1 MAQTYLSRTLQ
12 TPVPQSESLN
22 GQVANSAGGYSFPVN
37 DMTRLRRFLILGSEG
52 GSYYTSERKLTLENA
67 KALRNLLSDGRD
79 ADVLQEIYDIRVNN
93 RAPKQSTLLFA
104 LAVVAS
110 EGSVQGRKNA
120 FAMLPTVAR
129 TASQLFEFV
138 EYADS
143 LRGWGRGFREGVANW
158 YTSKNP
164 SQLAYQVVKYRNRY
178 NWTHRDVLRK
188 VHPQVV
194 GDLNDVFAW
203 VTQNQMPDVGVE
215 NFSFIHAFE
224 IAKTA
229 DVKTLVDLIHQ
240 HKMTWEMVPSEMLD
254 KAEVWEAL
262 SEDMPLTALV
272 RNLAT
277 LTRLGVIAPMK
288 LGNIVDRLNQI
299 GHGDGMHPLNVL
311 SAYLTYTS
319 GRGVRGSNT
328 WTPVA
333 QVGDALENAFEQSF
347 ASAPQTNKRLYV
359 ALDVSG
365 SMGGGNVNGV
375 PNLSPRM
382 AAAAMAMAIVRRE
395 PNYYVAAF
403 TSNSG
408 RRSMYS
414 GYDGVNP
421 LGITAKT
428 SLVEAC
434 RMTENLP
441 FGGTDCAL
449 PMIDATKKKMP
460 VDCFVILTDSETWA
474 GGVHPSEALKKYRKT
489 MGIPNARLA
498 VVAMVS
504 NGFSIADPND
514 AGMLDIV
521 GFDSAV
527 PQLLADFTEGK
538 V

>member
-1 MAQTYLSRTLQ
+1 
-12 TPVPQSESLN
+12 
-22 GQVANSAGGYSFPVN
+22 
-37 DMTRLRRFLILGSEG
+37 
-52 GSYYTSERKLTLENA
+52 
-67 KALRNLLSDGRD
+67 
-79 ADVLQEIYDIRVNN
+79 
-93 RAPKQSTLLFA
+93 
-104 LAVVAS
+104 
-110 EGSVQGRKNA
+110 
-120 FAMLPTVAR
+120 
-129 TASQLFEFV
+129 
-138 EYADS
+138 
-143 LRGWGRGFREGVANW
+143 
-158 YTSKNP
+158 
-164 SQLAYQVVKYRNRY
+164 
-178 NWTHRDVLRK
+178 
-188 VHPQVV
+188 
-194 GDLNDVFAW
+194 
-203 VTQNQMPDVGVE
+203 
-215 NFSFIHAFE
+215 
-224 IAKTA
+224 
-229 DVKTLVDLIHQ
+229 
-240 HKMTWEMVPSEMLD
+240 MTWEMVPSEMLD

-277 LTRLGVIAPMK
+277 LTRLGVVAPMK

-333 QVGDALENAFEQSF
+333 QVGDALENAFDQSF

-365 SMGGGNVNGV
+365 SMGGGMVNGV
-375 PNLSPRM
+375 PNLSPRV

-403 TSNSG
+403 TSYSG
-408 RRSMYS
+408 RMNMYS

-449 PMIDATKKKMP
+449 PMLDATKKKMP

-474 GGVHPSEALKKYRKT
+474 GSVHPSEALKKYRKT
-489 MGIPNARLA
+489 MGIPDARLA